1 MNFLSLRV
9 AAAALVVSM
18 GFASSAGAIDWTSV
32 PGKDVTLLYPAQM
45 NWELLLTQAEH
56 SGAGKFREG
65 KNCRA
70 CHDGEEASSG
80 KLMVSDKGLEPTP
93 IAGKPGSVKANV
105 KVAHDADRLYVR
117 VEWDPGKQPD
127 AGMEPKFDSKI
138 ALMIDD
144 GKVTEVARDG
154 CFAACHS
161 DLQAMPNGGKGDQ
174 TMYLVTSRA
183 KMSRNGGGDVKS
195 ADELAKMR
203 ADGAYLEYWQAS
215 LNPGAPPVV
224 ADGTILEKRQENA
237 TPTVTATSEFTG
249 GKWTVVFSRKL
260 TAGAPYKDFTPG
272 KVYTVGLAIHAGHTN
287 HRFHYVS
294 LERTLVLDKGPA
306 DFVAPKAP

>member
-1 MNFLSLRV
+1 MNFIRLNALT
-9 AAAALVVSM
+9 AALV
-18 GFASSAGAIDWTSV
+18 AGAWLATPAVAVDWASV

-80 KLMVSDKGLEPTP
+80 KLMVTDKALEPTP
-93 IAGKPGSVKANV
+93 IAGKPGSIKANV
-105 KVAHDADRLYVR
+105 KVAHDADKVYVR

-127 AGMEPKFDSKI
+127 SGMEPKFDSKV

-144 GKVTEVARDG
+144 GKVTEVSRDG
-154 CFAACHS
+154 CFAGCHS
-161 DLQAMPNGGKGDQ
+161 DLQAMPNGGTGNQ
-174 TMYLVTSRA
+174 TMYLVASRA
-183 KMSRNGGGDVKS
+183 KMSRTGGGEVKS

-224 ADGTILEKRQENA
+224 VDGTILEKRQENA
-237 TPTVTATSEFTG
+237 MPAVTATSEFAG

-260 TAGAPYKDFTPG
+260 TAGAPYKDIVPG
-272 KVYTVGLAIHAGHTN
+272 KVYTLGLAIHAGHTN

-306 DFVAPKAP
+306 DFVAPKSP